1 MAELQRNLTDF
12 WEIARHTNTITSTV
26 VSDYKGILYIT
37 KWIAY
42 DYRIFKLQYTFIFMN
57 MYDGFV
63 VPCLNFVY
71 LFR

>member
-26 VSDYKGILYIT
+26 VSHYKG
-37 KWIAY
+37 
-42 DYRIFKLQYTFIFMN
+42 IFKLQYTFIFMY